1 MTKTIRRKKED
12 KMTKK
17 TSLICFILS
26 IVMILGL
33 CGVAVFGIG
42 EGKKGSVGNITQ
54 GLDLQGGVSITFEVV
69 DKEFSAEDFEDTYI
83 KLEKRAY
90 ELQSEASIY
99 KEGDNRITVEIP
111 GSNDAQAVLDKLGKP
126 GSLQFVTD
134 YGVKDKEKVWL
145 EGSDIKSAKPAYTK
159 DDISGETD
167 YIVSLEFTAEGG
179 KKFEEATAKNVRK
192 IMYIVYDGEVVS
204 SPVIQQKLTGDGASI
219 TGMGDH
225 ETAEEL
231 AAMIRIGS
239 LKLELKEIS
248 SKVVGAKLG
257 DDAISTSLLAGAIG
271 IAFICVFMIVVYRV
285 PGLAAGLALIAYT
298 AMNLL
303 AINGFDITLTLPGI
317 AGVILSIG
325 MAVDANVIIFARIK
339 EELGA
344 GVEVKDAIKTGF
356 KKATSAILDGNITTL
371 IAAVVLMKMGTGPI
385 QGFAQTLAYGIVISM
400 ITAMLITRVLLY
412 LLYAMGFNKASM
424 YGVQKKRKIVD
435 FVGKRWILLGIS
447 ATVMVIGIVITLLNG
462 NGTFDSR
469 KSNFNLSVEFQ
480 GGVSTSV
487 EFEKNYDIKEF
498 NEKILPEIQK
508 IVGDGDV
515 LANAV
520 DGTNEYVIRTK
531 NLDRKV
537 KDEVNK
543 MLVDKFGAIEDK
555 FNESSVSATVSKEMA
570 KDSIIAV
577 SISVACMLI
586 YIFIRFRDFRFA
598 SSAIL
603 CLVHDIVIVIL
614 FYAVS
619 WTTVGNTF
627 IACILTILGYS
638 INASIVVFDRIREK
652 LKASEYIGDL
662 KEIVNSAITDTLTR
676 SIYTSLTTF
685 ITVAMLYILG
695 VTAMKEF
702 ALPLI
707 VGIMA
712 GAYSSVCVAGSLWYT
727 MTKKKFESGKMRKKY
742 LESLED

>member
-1 MTKTIRRKKED
+1 MTKRN
-12 KMTKK
+12 
-17 TSLICFILS
+17 SLICFILS
-26 IVMILGL
+26 IVLIAGL
-33 CGVAVFGIG
+33 VFVSMFGVDKSG
-42 EGKKGSVGNITQ
+42 KGSAKNITQ
-54 GLDLQGGVSITFEVV
+54 GLDLQGGVSITFEVAV
-69 DKEFSAEDFEDTYI
+69 EEFSKEDFEDTYR
-83 KLEKRAY
+83 KMERRAY
-90 ELQSEASIY
+90 ELSDEASIY
-99 KEGDNRITVEIP
+99 KEGNNRITVEIP
-111 GSNDAQAVLDKLGKP
+111 GSDNAQEVLDKLGKP
-126 GSLQFVTD
+126 GTLQFVTD
-134 YGVKDKEKVWL
+134 FGNKEKEKVWF
-145 EGSDIKSAKPAYTK
+145 EGSDIADAQPVNDR
-159 DDISGETD
+159 DDNTNAIRYMVALD
-167 YIVSLEFTAEGG
+167 FTEEAG
-179 KKFEEATAKNVRK
+179 KRFEEVTGNNVGK
-192 IMYIVYDGEVVS
+192 ILYIVYDGEAIS
-204 SPVIQQKLTGDGASI
+204 EPYIQQKI
-219 TGMGDH
+219 TGGQATVTGMDSQ
-225 ETAEEL
+225 EEAEEL

-257 DDAISTSLLAGAIG
+257 DDAISTSLLAGVIG

-303 AINGFDITLTLPGI
+303 ALNAFDITLTLPGI

-344 GVEVKDAIKTGF
+344 GVEVKEAIKTGF

-371 IAAVVLMKMGTGPI
+371 IAALVLMKMGTGPI
-385 QGFAQTLAYGIVISM
+385 QGFAKTLAFGIIISM
-400 ITAMLITRVLLY
+400 ITAMFITRGLLY
-412 LLYAMGFNKASM
+412 LMYSMGFNKASM
-424 YGVQKKRKIVD
+424 YGVQKERKVVD
-435 FVGKRWILLGIS
+435 FVGKRWMLLGIS
-447 ATVMVIGIVITLLNG
+447 GVIVVLGIVVTLLNG
-462 NGTFDSR
+462 NGTFDGR
-469 KSNFNLSVEFQ
+469 ESNFNLSVEFQ

-487 EFEKNYDIKEF
+487 EFDKNYDIKEF

-520 DGTNEYVIRTK
+520 TGTNEYVIRTK
-531 NLDRKV
+531 TLETSVR
-537 KDEVNK
+537 EEINK
-543 MLVDKFGAIEDK
+543 MLVEKFGAIEGK

-570 KDSIIAV
+570 EDSVVAV
-577 SISVACMLI
+577 SISVVCMLI
-586 YIFIRFRDFRFA
+586 YIFIRFRDIRFA

-603 CLVHDIVIVIL
+603 CLVHDIIIVIL

-627 IACILTILGYS
+627 IACMLTILGYS

-652 LKASEYIGDL
+652 LKASGYTGDL

-685 ITVAMLYILG
+685 ITVAALYVLG

-707 VGIMA
+707 VGILA

-727 MTKKKFESGKMRKKY
+727 MTKKRFESGKMRKKY